1 MSDILSQ
8 DEIDRLLNAAATGTV
23 FAGPGESDFDD
34 SAVGPANSLAEI
46 IVSAANS
53 TLSTLIARKAEVNQP
68 GGSTA
73 HAPDIDGAN
82 NVVAKANFRSGFSG
96 SVSFVIDG
104 ASAATLADL
113 ILGGD
118 GVGKTAMNEGD
129 DDAIKEVISQIL
141 GNAAPTIG
149 AKASME
155 VGFDSPAI
163 TINAP
168 GTLESALGKGK
179 LYVCKFRV
187 KVEDVLNTTVR
198 LVFDGPAAAS
208 IGEALGAETQHEEEM
223 HSEPAHERE
232 DAPAQRQTV
241 TPFRP
246 APMQMQSSTDI
257 RNIDLILDIE
267 VEVMVRLGNAQMPLR
282 EIQKLRPGS
291 IIDLDKDT
299 DALVELVVNDR
310 VIAKG
315 ELVVVSSDHFALR
328 VTEIVTQT
336 ERIRS
341 LGGE

>member
-23 FAGPGESDFDD
+23 LAGGGDTDFDD
-34 SAVGPANSLAEI
+34 SAVGSANVVTEI
-46 IVSAANS
+46 VVGAANA
-53 TLSTLIARKAEVNQP
+53 TLATLIARKAEVTAP
-68 GGSTA
+68 SGSVGRATDFDGSTC
-73 HAPDIDGAN
+73 
-82 NVVAKANFRSGFSG
+82 VVAKANFRSGFSG
-96 SVSFVIDG
+96 SIAMVFDG
-104 ASAATLADL
+104 SASATLADL

-118 GVGKTAMNEGD
+118 GVGKTELSDGD
-129 DDAIKEVISQIL
+129 DDAIKEVVSQIL

-149 AKASME
+149 AKVGME
-155 VGFDSPAI
+155 VGFDPPSI
-163 TINAP
+163 TVNRP
-168 GTLESALGKGK
+168 GTLETALGSGK
-179 LYVCKFRV
+179 LYIVKCRV
-187 KVEDVLNTTVR
+187 RVEEVLDTTLR
-198 LVFDGPAAAS
+198 LVLDAPAVAS
-208 IGEALGAETQHEEEM
+208 IAETIGQEASHEEEQAIATR
-223 HSEPAHERE
+223 HPAESSSQR
-232 DAPAQRQTV
+232 PAVAQ
-241 TPFRP
+241 FRP
-246 APMQMQSSTDI
+246 QVSTVSASEI

-310 VIAKG
+310 IIAKG

-328 VTEIVTQT
+328 VTEITTQT